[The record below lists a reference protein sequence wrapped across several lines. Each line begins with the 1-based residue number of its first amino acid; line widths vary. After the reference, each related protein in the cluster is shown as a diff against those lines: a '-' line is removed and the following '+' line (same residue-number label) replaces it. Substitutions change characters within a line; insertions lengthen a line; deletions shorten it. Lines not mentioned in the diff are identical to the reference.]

1 MRAGDTPRVPVSAG
15 TGGTLS
21 IIYVVPERM
30 DSGSDEHLL
39 TGSGRS
45 TRTGPAGYPN
55 TIEDPST
62 GASITFLEQIAD
74 ERGAYL
80 LMDGVLPPGTDS
92 GPARLHPQS
101 EVRSEVI
108 AGRAEM
114 TVRGEPHTLLAGEA
128 LTIAPG
134 AAHTIR
140 NDGAENL
147 VVRTTLRPPG
157 EFEAAVRALYE
168 AGAGDRPDLF
178 AVAAVLS
185 HYRED
190 VRLAGIPWWLQL
202 PLLSALARIGTL
214 LGRNPLR

>member
-1 MRAGDTPRVPVSAG
+1 MVPGDPS
-15 TGGTLS
+15 
-21 IIYVVPERM
+21 EN
-30 DSGSDEHLL
+30 DSV
-39 TGSGRS
+39 
-45 TRTGPAGYPN
+45 GYPS
-55 TIEDPST
+55 TVEDLST
-62 GASITFLEQIAD
+62 GARITFLERGVD
-74 ERGAYL
+74 EQGAYL
-80 LMDGVLPPGTDS
+80 MMDGVLPPGTDS

-101 EVRSEVI
+101 EVRSKVM
-108 AGRAEM
+108 AGRANV
-114 TVRGEPHTLLAGEA
+114 TVRGDSYVLLPGES

-134 AAHTIR
+134 EAHSIR
-140 NDGAENL
+140 NRDDDIL

-157 EFEAAVRALYE
+157 EFESAIRALYE
-168 AGAGDRPDLF
+168 AGAGGRPDLF